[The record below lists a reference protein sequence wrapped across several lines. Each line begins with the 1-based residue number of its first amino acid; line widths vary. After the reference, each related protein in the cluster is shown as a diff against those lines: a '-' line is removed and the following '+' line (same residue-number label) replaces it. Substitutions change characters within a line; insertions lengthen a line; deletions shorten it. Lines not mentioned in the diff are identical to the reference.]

1 MLAIRGDAATRYNAM
16 HVWMMQQILPPRV
29 QDRDEADFGTEMSG
43 VGRDRAQRLGAGAK
57 QHVVEHAFVLV
68 RESRDGF
75 GKREDDMEVLGL
87 GKQLGLPAFK
97 PLRAGERLALWAM
110 SIAARVVGDAL
121 MAARVAPL
129 DMPAERG
136 GTTKLDRTHHAPL
149 DTSEPLGMGLPILRT
164 TAAKDV
170 RHLERRAHRR
180 LQKYSGAGGGD
191 GIGAGCGSRSKGLAV
206 AHTVLVAILK

>member
-1 MLAIRGDAATRYNAM
+1 
-16 HVWMMQQILPPRV
+16 
-29 QDRDEADFGTEMSG
+29 
-43 VGRDRAQRLGAGAK
+43 
-57 QHVVEHAFVLV
+57 
-68 RESRDGF
+68 
-75 GKREDDMEVLGL
+75 
-87 GKQLGLPAFK
+87 
-97 PLRAGERLALWAM
+97 
-110 SIAARVVGDAL
+110 

-129 DMPAERG
+129 DMPAKRG
-136 GTTKLDRTHHAPL
+136 GTTKLDRTHHPPL
-149 DTSEPLGMGLPILRT
+149 DTSEPLGMGLPILWT